1 MVRNRQKLS
10 NGKNINFLI
19 KKTLGYNNTQPN
31 RSIFQI
37 DNFIATAGRLLPSTQ
52 QQVTTIGS
60 NENLVTINNEN
71 IVTIE
76 NF

>member
-1 MVRNRQKLS
+1 MIKNRQKLF

-19 KKTLGYNNTQPN
+19 NKTLGY
-31 RSIFQI
+31 RSPQIKKNISKI
-37 DNFIATAGRLLPSTQ
+37 DNFIATAGKLLQSTQ
-52 QQVTTIGS
+52 LQVVTIE
-60 NENLVTINNEN
+60 NDENLVTINNEN